1 VSDLSKFIA
10 AQAEN
15 WHQQIENAKQYMNE
29 AASFVGHMAA
39 SHPEFLTAVSTTVVA
54 IFTYVLARSTKRLW
68 ITTRDASAAQAS
80 DMKASI
86 AVAKQS
92 ADAAKK
98 AADAADLQAKT
109 LFQAELPIVLV
120 RNFRVAAREGEA
132 INQLEIP
139 EYPIL
144 HFTIFNYGRTPAEL
158 VSYCVEQKVAK
169 RLPETPEYEER
180 LITPGT
186 VLSPHGG
193 KMPFMQPLTVMGR
206 DRAVI
211 LNESEYLWLYG
222 FVKFNDFMGTGKT
235 HETRF
240 ATMGL
245 LRSER
250 PGQWLMFVYSSETP
264 PAYAERT

>member
-1 VSDLSKFIA
+1 LALTGAVVLFGRQRLFRPLANPDEVEASCVFRALMRAWFTAGLFA
-10 AQAEN
+10 A
-15 WHQQIENAKQYMNE
+15 
-29 AASFVGHMAA
+29 
-39 SHPEFLTAVSTTVVA
+39 TVA
-54 IFTYVLARSTKRLW
+54 LVLATGVLGFFSYVQSR
-68 ITTRDASAAQAS
+68 

-120 RNFRVAAREGEA
+120 HNFRVAAREGEA

-139 EYPIL
+139 EYPIF

-169 RLPETPEYEER
+169 RLPETPEYEIER

-186 VLSPHGG
+186 VLGPHGG
-193 KMPFMQPLTVMGR
+193 NIPFTHPLTVMGR
-206 DRAVI
+206 ERAVI

-222 FVKFNDFMGTGKT
+222 FVKFKDFMGTGET

-240 ATMGL
+240 AAMGL
-245 LRSER
+245 LHSER
-250 PGQWLMFVYSSETP
+250 PGQWFMFVYGSDTP
-264 PAYAERT
+264 AAYAERT